1 MERFSDDD
9 LRELLEALHDKYN
22 RPEFI
27 PDDPISVPYRYTGR
41 ADREIAG
48 FLSATIAWGN
58 RKAIV
63 SSGHRMMR
71 FMDDAPADFVL
82 LCPPHVQRPGL
93 ARFRAGP
100 AAHGGASRRYREL
113 LRDTLRGDA

>member
-63 SSGHRMMR
+63 SSEIG
-71 FMDDAPADFVL
+71 
-82 LCPPHVQRPGL
+82 
-93 ARFRAGP
+93 RA
-100 AAHGGASRRYREL
+100 SCRE
-113 LRDTLRGDA
+113 RV